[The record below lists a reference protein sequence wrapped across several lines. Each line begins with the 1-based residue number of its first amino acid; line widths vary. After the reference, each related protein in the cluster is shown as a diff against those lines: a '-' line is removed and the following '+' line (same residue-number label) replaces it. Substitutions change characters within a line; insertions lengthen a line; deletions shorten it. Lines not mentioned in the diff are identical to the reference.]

1 MKENV
6 LDVLMYLFQNYFNDE
21 PQIHP
26 DRDSMQDELM
36 EAGFL
41 AAEITQAFE
50 WLDGLVDRLEQP
62 TLPTKDSAFRIYG
75 EQETYKLNTEC
86 QGYLLFLEQVGIL
99 DGITRELVIDR
110 VMALNTEDIDLTDLK
125 WIVLMVLFSHPGQEE
140 AYACMEDLL
149 FDEVV
154 GYLH

>member
-41 AAEITQAFE
+41 AAEINQAFE

-62 TLPTKDSAFRIYG
+62 TLPTKDRG
-75 EQETYKLNTEC
+75 ERC
-86 QGYLLFLEQVGIL
+86 QYC
-99 DGITRELVIDR
+99 
-110 VMALNTEDIDLTDLK
+110 A
-125 WIVLMVLFSHPGQEE
+125 
-140 AYACMEDLL
+140 
-149 FDEVV
+149 
-154 GYLH
+154 

>member
-41 AAEITQAFE
+41 AAEISQAFE

-62 TLPTKDSAFRIYG
+62 TLPTKESAFRIYG
-75 EQETYKLNTEC
+75 QQEAQKLNSEC

-99 DGITRELVIDR
+99 DGTTRELVIDR
-110 VMALNTEDIDLTDLK
+110 VMALNAEDIDLTDLK